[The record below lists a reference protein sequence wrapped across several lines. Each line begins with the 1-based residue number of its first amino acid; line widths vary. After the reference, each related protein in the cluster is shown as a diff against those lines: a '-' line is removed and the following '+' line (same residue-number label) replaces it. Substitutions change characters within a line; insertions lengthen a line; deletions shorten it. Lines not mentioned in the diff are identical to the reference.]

1 MPGFN
6 QKGPMNEGPMTGRGM
21 GQCSGAYTQDTGTSA
36 NMAWNAPGFGYG
48 QGRGMGRGRRG
59 CQAPRRG
66 MGMGRGAQMQMAPQA
81 PPPTKA
87 SLAARAQQLE
97 AELEAIKK
105 ELKQM
110 DTE

>member
-6 QKGPMNEGPMTGRGM
+6 QRGPMNEGPMTGRGM
-21 GQCSGAYTQDTGTSA
+21 GQCGGTYTQETGAPA
-36 NMAWNAPGFGYG
+36 NMAWNAPGYG
-48 QGRGMGRGRRG
+48 QGRGMGMGRRG
-59 CQAPRRG
+59 GQNARQG
-66 MGMGRGAQMQMAPQA
+66 MGRGMGRGAQMQMPPQA

-97 AELEAIKK
+97 VELESIKN

-110 DTE
+110 GSE

>member
-6 QKGPMNEGPMTGRGM
+6 QRGPMNEGPMTGRGM
-21 GQCSGAYTQDTGTSA
+21 GQCGGAYTQETGAPT
-36 NMAWNAPGFGYG
+36 NMAWNAPGYG
-48 QGRGMGRGRRG
+48 QGRGMGMGRRG
-59 CQAPRRG
+59 CQPPRRG
-66 MGMGRGAQMQMAPQA
+66 MGMGRGAQMQMAA

-97 AELEAIKK
+97 AELEAIQK

-110 DTE
+110 NTE